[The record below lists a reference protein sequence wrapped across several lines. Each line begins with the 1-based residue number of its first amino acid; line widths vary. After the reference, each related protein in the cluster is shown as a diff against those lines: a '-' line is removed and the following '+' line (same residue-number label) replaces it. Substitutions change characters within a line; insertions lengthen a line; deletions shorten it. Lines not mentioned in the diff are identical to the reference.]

1 MYVGVNNSMALEG
14 DTSCRVAI
22 FAPYWVDNRTGVD
35 LVFKDVDVPK
45 LFADIPFLG
54 ELSADPCIFESVS
67 APVPLI

>member
-54 ELSADPCIFESVS
+54 ELGTCPRNC
-67 APVPLI
+67 